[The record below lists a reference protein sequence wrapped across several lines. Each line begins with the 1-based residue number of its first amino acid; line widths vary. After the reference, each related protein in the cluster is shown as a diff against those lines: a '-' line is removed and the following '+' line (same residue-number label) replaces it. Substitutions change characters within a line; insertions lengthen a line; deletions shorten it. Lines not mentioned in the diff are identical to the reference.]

1 MAIEIRLPLSGSC
14 WETVLELCGSCA
26 LSYNGLHYTRH
37 YTRGK
42 RGYLRLRYFD
52 FFPGRNPVTPISRRF
67 LVGRLVS
74 KLLVASVGLI
84 TARGAT
90 SSTVNPSGK
99 FGT

>member
-1 MAIEIRLPLSGSC
+1 MEAVLYRT
-14 WETVLELCGSCA
+14 TV
-26 LSYNGLHYTRH
+26 YT
-37 YTRGK
+37 TRGTT
-42 RGYLRLRYFD
+42 RVANEVTCAFGISI

-74 KLLVASVGLI
+74 KLLVVSVGII

>member
-74 KLLVASVGLI
+74 KLLVRFRRPNYRPWCYIQYRESIG
-84 TARGAT
+84 
-90 SSTVNPSGK
+90 
-99 FGT
+99 